1 MPILS
6 HPAFGPR
13 ASLIYITVGT
23 LLDVWVAVWYFA
35 FARTGSE
42 PLSSTTQFWLLGLFL
57 TGLTLLVIGLLLGQI
72 GRAARK
78 AELPPTEALA
88 AEARIQQTA
97 AANPAAVV
105 PTAPVA
111 PGVAPAVAAGVPAAV
126 APASLPAQPAPP
138 PGMAPVVVR

>member
-13 ASLIYITVGT
+13 AALVYITVGA

-35 FARTGSE
+35 FARNGNE

-78 AELPPTEALA
+78 AELPPPEALA
-88 AEARIQQTA
+88 AEARIQQSAVANPNGA
-97 AANPAAVV
+97 AAVAPVV
-105 PTAPVA
+105 PTAP
-111 PGVAPAVAAGVPAAV
+111 GVPAVAA
-126 APASLPAQPAPP
+126 APTALPPQPAPP
-138 PGMAPVVVR
+138 PGMAPAVVR

>member
-13 ASLIYITVGT
+13 ASLVYITVGC

-35 FARTGSE
+35 FVRNGSE

-57 TGLTLLVIGLLLGQI
+57 TGLTLLIIGLLLGQI

-78 AELPPTEALA
+78 AELPPPEALA
-88 AEARIQQTA
+88 AEARIQQSA
-97 AANPAAVV
+97 AANPNGVAAIVPGTPVV
-105 PTAPVA
+105 
-111 PGVAPAVAAGVPAAV
+111 PGVAPAVPV
-126 APASLPAQPAPP
+126 APATLPAQPAPP
-138 PGMAPVVVR
+138 PGMAPATVR